1 MEGVGNHRTLL
12 DPPVPS
18 PCPGMALKSSP
29 LKGAPRPPP
38 LPGLPLAPAPP
49 DPSLLAFG
57 SARRLPDLWR
67 TSLQGQLSTLPR
79 KMEAMAQIQGTVR
92 KLSPGLEIAPVIH
105 APSLSELTE
114 ADRIGG
120 LKKQNQALLS

>member
-1 MEGVGNHRTLL
+1 MDGVGNDRMSL

-18 PCPGMALKSSP
+18 PCPGVALKSSP
-29 LKGAPRPPP
+29 LKGTPRPPP
-38 LPGLPLAPAPP
+38 LPSLPLAPAPP

-92 KLSPGLEIAPVIH
+92 KLSPGLEIAPVMH
-105 APSLSELTE
+105 GPSLRELTE
-114 ADRIGG
+114 ADRVGG